1 MAAPGYQIDPSK
13 YPAHTDPAKLWPQDM
28 PMLSESDL
36 SRCRG
41 TFQLLELRRQIN
53 AQLSTV
59 AGLYSELLGNSLQS
73 IGTEST
79 DLVASIFASFAK
91 AQKELKDL
99 SILVAPAAKTLDDY
113 YQMMRENTSSSGET
127 R

>member
-1 MAAPGYQIDPSK
+1 MAAPSYPIDPSE

-41 TFQLLELRRQIN
+41 IFQLLELRQQIN
-53 AQLSTV
+53 AQRSTV
-59 AGLYSELLGNSLQS
+59 AGFYSELLINSPEN
-73 IGTEST
+73 IGIEST
-79 DLVASIFASFAK
+79 DLVASIFVSFAK
-91 AQKELKDL
+91 VQKELKDL
-99 SILVAPAAKTLDDY
+99 SILVAPAANKLEAY
-113 YQMMRENTSSSGET
+113 RCKYLQNTSSSGET